1 VPFRVARLPAEPGGS
16 RIAAVWVLVRG
27 LLVVGNAEGM
37 SPTGEEK
44 PVMIDSHAQRVFLAL
59 ADPTRRLLL
68 QHLCE
73 EGSGTAASFAT
84 RLPITRQAITKHLV
98 TLEQAGLVTVHEMGR
113 ERRYVPRP
121 EALSTVTTWIGA
133 IEAQWDQRLAALRSY
148 LLEEPSTPSVQ
159 EKEPHAEA
167 SSPQDE

>member
-1 VPFRVARLPAEPGGS
+1 
-16 RIAAVWVLVRG
+16 
-27 LLVVGNAEGM
+27 M

-113 ERRYVPRP
+113 ERRYMPRP
-121 EALSTVTTWIGA
+121 EGLQAVTTWIGA
-133 IEAQWDQRLAALRSY
+133 IEAQWDQRLAALRNY
-148 LLEEPSTPSVQ
+148 LLEEPGTSSAQ
-159 EKEPHAEA
+159 EQETNASANTQKDKE
-167 SSPQDE
+167 SGSP